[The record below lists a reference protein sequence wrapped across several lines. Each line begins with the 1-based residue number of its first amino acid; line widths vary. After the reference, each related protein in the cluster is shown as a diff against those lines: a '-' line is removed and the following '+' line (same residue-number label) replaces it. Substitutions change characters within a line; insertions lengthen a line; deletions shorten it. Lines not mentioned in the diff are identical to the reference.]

1 MPYFYQEVEV
11 NIDIDEIV
19 DSCSLKEKQLLLDV
33 LRSDVELKA
42 NSILVPDTNS
52 DWDIL
57 VSKLMG
63 MGQHRLTNEEEAL
76 IRNITEKLL

>member
-19 DSCSLKEKQLLLDV
+19 DSCSLKEKQLLIDI
-33 LRSDVELKA
+33 LRDDTEL
-42 NSILVPDTNS
+42 NSEIRIPSTES

-76 IRNITEKLL
+76 IRNIAEKLL